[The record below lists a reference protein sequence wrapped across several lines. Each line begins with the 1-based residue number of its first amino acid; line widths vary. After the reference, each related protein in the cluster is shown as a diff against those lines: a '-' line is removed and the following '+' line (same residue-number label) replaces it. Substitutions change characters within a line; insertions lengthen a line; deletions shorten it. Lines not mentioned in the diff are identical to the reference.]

1 MTKKI
6 RLTDEIDEVATALT
20 PEVGLPAAVDTATVK
35 QLMKFIEA
43 IDWKLWEMLKIMKIN
58 DGNPIE
64 PKEEDTNA

>member
-6 RLTDEIDEVATALT
+6 RLTDEIDETATALT
-20 PEVGLPAAVDTATVK
+20 PKVESLAAVDTATVK

-58 DGNPIE
+58 DGNPVE
-64 PKEEDTNA
+64 PKEDTNA